1 MTVDTPLA
9 PRQQAT
15 LPTPAPPAPVATWPA
30 PLMPRAP
37 AAQVPQPR
45 LVRAT
50 APANG
55 LPVEAFIQPASPPS
69 SILDVDPRLLVVR
82 RTAPAP
88 ATPARRSLAA
98 PIDERREQRSM
109 LRRRVLTAVG
119 GTAAVVVS
127 AASVGLALA

>member
-9 PRQQAT
+9 PHPQAT
-15 LPTPAPPAPVATWPA
+15 LHAPAPVASRPAPPAAHTQPA
-30 PLMPRAP
+30 
-37 AAQVPQPR
+37 PQPR

-55 LPVEAFIQPASPPS
+55 FPVEALIQAASSPP

-82 RTAPAP
+82 HAAPAP
-88 ATPARRSLAA
+88 ATSGHRSLAA
-98 PIDERREQRSM
+98 PIDERREHRSM
-109 LRRRVLTAVG
+109 LRRRVLTA
-119 GTAAVVVS
+119 AAGAAAAVVS